1 MVATVRVEVPVPPSV
16 TLGLVGLTLAIGP
29 AGLTEGE
36 RFTAP
41 ENPLRLVRVMVD
53 VAVPPGFMVED
64 PGLTDMPKSQAMY
77 VLVCAE

>member
-1 MVATVRVEVPVPPSV
+1 VVVTVRVEVPVPLSV
-16 TLGLVGLTLAIGP
+16 TPGLVGLTLAIGP

-41 ENPLRLVRVMVD
+41 ENPLKLVRVTVD
-53 VAVPPGFMVED
+53 VAVPPGVMIED
-64 PGLTDMPKSQAMY
+64 TGPTDIPKSQATY